1 MNAVVSELAGLTERY
16 GQLFQVP
23 PYFAYIGR
31 AFGVL
36 EGIGLANDP
45 DYSVSNAQYWFRRAV
60 GQQWAFVSEFTFLRV
75 CVFRRFDALQ
85 SEGEEVPQRGRRA
98 MDVRSCQH
106 ALHFHSTKWTR
117 YCV

>member
-1 MNAVVSELAGLTERY
+1 MKLGFVPEGKEDDILKTDAVDVLSKVYTQLGGGGGANKIDVNAVVSELAGLTERY

-45 DYSVSNAQYWFRRAV
+45 DYSVSNAQYWSRRNC
-60 GQQWAFVSEFTFLRV
+60 R
-75 CVFRRFDALQ
+75 
-85 SEGEEVPQRGRRA
+85 
-98 MDVRSCQH
+98 H
-106 ALHFHSTKWTR
+106 ALRFHSA
-117 YCV
+117 